1 MKKSP
6 YKIVHTSDALRLF
19 LIRKFGGFYLDL
31 DYVVLNDLSHYN
43 NILVGNSKC
52 GPFFDDCFLFMTIFM
67 FRVNPV
73 SVTNSA
79 FSFAASHPVLVR
91 ALSRLQEAYEPDS
104 WGGIG
109 PDFLTSVAEYS
120 QR

>member
-1 MKKSP
+1 MW
-6 YKIVHTSDALRLF
+6 T
-19 LIRKFGGFYLDL
+19 
-31 DYVVLNDLSHYN
+31 
-43 NILVGNSKC
+43 
-52 GPFFDDCFLFMTIFM
+52 FDDCFLFMTIFM

-91 ALSRLQEAYEPDS
+91 ALARIQEAYEPDS